1 MDCELTA
8 FDMAIHRVKPLTDEK
23 DKKEC
28 VSILVEDSLPALLD
42 YGVQKKCFSQ
52 DDADVFSVFIP
63 KFYSYEEPS
72 YWEEDV
78 DEKPLG
84 RSYGYRR
91 RNFREV
97 FLLKCM
103 LT

>member
-8 FDMAIHRVKPLTDEK
+8 FDMAIHRVKPLADEK

-52 DDADVFSVFIP
+52 DDADIFSIFIP
-63 KFYSYEEPS
+63 KFYSYDEPT
-72 YWEEDV
+72 YWEEDIEMREKLENAMGI
-78 DEKPLG
+78 DEETFEKY
-84 RSYGYRR
+84 SY
-91 RNFREV
+91 
-97 FLLKCM
+97 
-103 LT
+103 